1 MQSSVS
7 APAKEWGKANMP
19 SKNMCLDDAHTYLE
33 KIITSLHAL
42 DRREKGPLISV
53 LEHLS
58 VYVQSTKK
66 DIADLRS
73 TEGSG
78 NSFSTAAVELEEIV
92 AEASKATHDIMNA
105 AESVEQVCATLDK
118 AAAAKLNDAVTRIY
132 EACAFQDITG
142 QRISKVVNAMQSIET
157 KVVGLAR
164 ACGGAVE
171 TQAIEARAAKAD
183 SKLLNGPQLAVNAKS
198 QDEIDKLFDSMN

>member
-1 MQSSVS
+1 
-7 APAKEWGKANMP
+7 MP
-19 SKNMCLDDAHTYLE
+19 SKNMCLDDAHGYLA
-33 KIITSLHAL
+33 KIIKSLHAI
-42 DRREKGPLISV
+42 DRREKGPLITV

-58 VYVQSTKK
+58 TYIESTKK

-73 TEGSG
+73 TDGTG
-78 NSFSTAAVELEEIV
+78 NSFSTAAVELGEIV

-105 AESVEQVCATLDK
+105 AEVVEQVSAGLDK
-118 AAAAKLNDAVTRIY
+118 ESANKLSDAVTRIY

-164 ACGGAVE
+164 ACGDAIE
-171 TQAIEARAAKAD
+171 SQAIEKKVVSD
-183 SKLLNGPQLAVNAKS
+183 ESKLLNGPQLSVNAKS
-198 QDEIDKLFDSMN
+198 QDEIDKLFESAN

>member
-1 MQSSVS
+1 
-7 APAKEWGKANMP
+7 MP
-19 SKNMCLDDAHTYLE
+19 SKNMGLDDAHGYLE
-33 KIITSLHAL
+33 KIIKSLHAI

-53 LEHLS
+53 LELLS
-58 VYVQSTKK
+58 TYVDSTKK

-78 NSFSTAAVELEEIV
+78 NSFSTAAVELSEIV
-92 AEASKATHDIMNA
+92 AEASKATHAIMNA
-105 AESVEQVCATLDK
+105 AEVVEQVSAGLDK
-118 AAAAKLNDAVTRIY
+118 DSAAKLNDAVTSIY

-164 ACGGAVE
+164 ACGDAVE
-171 TQAIEARAAKAD
+171 AQAIVKKPVSDE

-198 QDEIDKLFDSMN
+198 QDEIDKLFESAN

>member
-1 MQSSVS
+1 MASHTIH
-7 APAKEWGKANMP
+7 
-19 SKNMCLDDAHTYLE
+19 LDDAHTYLE
-33 KIITSLHAL
+33 KVIHSLNAL

-58 VYVQSTKK
+58 SYVQSTKQ

-73 TEGSG
+73 QDGAG
-78 NSFSTAAVELEEIV
+78 NSFSTAAVELGEIA
-92 AEASKATHDIMNA
+92 AEASKATNDIMNA
-105 AESVEQVCATLDK
+105 AETVEQISASLDK
-118 AAAAKLNDAVTRIY
+118 DTATKLSDAMARIY

-142 QRISKVVNAMQSIET
+142 QRISKVINAIQNIEA

-171 TQAIEARAAKAD
+171 TQPVDTRAAGD
-183 SKLLNGPQLAVNAKS
+183 ESKLLNGPQLAVNKKS
-198 QDEIDKLFDSMN
+198 QDEIDKLFESMG

>member
-1 MQSSVS
+1 
-7 APAKEWGKANMP
+7 
-19 SKNMCLDDAHTYLE
+19 MCLDDAHTYLE
-33 KIITSLHAL
+33 KIIISLHAL
-42 DRREKGPLISV
+42 DRREKGPLVAV

-58 VYVQSTKK
+58 RYVESTKK

-73 TEGSG
+73 TEGTG

-92 AEASKATHDIMNA
+92 AESSKATHEIMNA
-105 AESVEQVCATLDK
+105 AEVVEQMGAALDK
-118 AAAAKLNDAVTRIY
+118 DAAARLNDAVTRIY

-164 ACGGAVE
+164 ACGGEVE
-171 TQAIEARAAKAD
+171 NQAIGAATAAAGD
-183 SKLLNGPQLAVNAKS
+183 KLLNGPQLAVNAKS
-198 QDEIDKLFDSMN
+198 QDEIDKLFESTN

>member
-1 MQSSVS
+1 M
-7 APAKEWGKANMP
+7 G
-19 SKNMCLDDAHTYLE
+19 LDDAHGYLE
-33 KIITSLHAL
+33 KIIKSLHAI

-53 LEHLS
+53 LELLS
-58 VYVQSTKK
+58 TYVDSTKK

-78 NSFSTAAVELEEIV
+78 NSFSTAAVELSEIV
-92 AEASKATHDIMNA
+92 AEASKATHAIMNA
-105 AESVEQVCATLDK
+105 AEVVEQISAGLDK
-118 AAAAKLNDAVTRIY
+118 EAAAKLSDAVTSIY

-164 ACGGAVE
+164 ACGDAVE
-171 TQAIEARAAKAD
+171 AQAIVKKPVSDE

-198 QDEIDKLFDSMN
+198 QDEIDKLFESAN

>member
-1 MQSSVS
+1 
-7 APAKEWGKANMP
+7 MP
-19 SKNMCLDDAHTYLE
+19 SKTMCLDDAHTYLE

-42 DRREKGPLISV
+42 DRREKGPLLAV

-58 VYVQSTKK
+58 RYVESTKK

-73 TEGSG
+73 TEGAG

-92 AEASKATHDIMNA
+92 AESSKATHEIMNA
-105 AESVEQVCATLDK
+105 AEIVEQVGGALDK
-118 AAAAKLNDAVTRIY
+118 DAAAKLNDAVTRIY

-164 ACGGAVE
+164 ACGGEVE
-171 TQAIEARAAKAD
+171 NQAISAKAAAGGD
-183 SKLLNGPQLAVNAKS
+183 KLLNGPQLAVNAKS
-198 QDEIDKLFDSMN
+198 QDEIDKLFESTN

>member
-1 MQSSVS
+1 
-7 APAKEWGKANMP
+7 MP
-19 SKNMCLDDAHTYLE
+19 SKNMGLDDAHGYLE
-33 KIITSLHAL
+33 KIIKSLHAI

-53 LEHLS
+53 LELLS
-58 VYVQSTKK
+58 TYVDSTKK

-73 TEGSG
+73 TEGAG

-92 AEASKATHDIMNA
+92 AEASKATHTIMNA
-105 AESVEQVCATLDK
+105 AEVVEQIGAGLDK
-118 AAAAKLNDAVTRIY
+118 AAAAKLSDAVTSIY

-164 ACGGAVE
+164 ACGDAVE
-171 TQAIEARAAKAD
+171 SQAIEKKAVSD
-183 SKLLNGPQLAVNAKS
+183 ESKLLNGPQLSVNAKS
-198 QDEIDKLFDSMN
+198 QDEIDKLFESAN

>member
-1 MQSSVS
+1 
-7 APAKEWGKANMP
+7 MP
-19 SKNMCLDDAHTYLE
+19 SKNMSLDDAHGYLT

-53 LEHLS
+53 LELLS
-58 VYVQSTKK
+58 QYVDSTKK

-73 TEGSG
+73 TEGAG

-92 AEASKATHDIMNA
+92 AEASKATHAIMNA
-105 AESVEQVCATLDK
+105 AEVVEQVGAALDK
-118 AAAAKLNDAVTRIY
+118 EAAAKLNDAVTSIY

-171 TQAIEARAAKAD
+171 TQTIEKKPVSD
-183 SKLLNGPQLAVNAKS
+183 ESKLLNGPQLAVNAKS
-198 QDEIDKLFDSMN
+198 QDEIDKLFESMN

>member
-1 MQSSVS
+1 
-7 APAKEWGKANMP
+7 
-19 SKNMCLDDAHTYLE
+19 MCLDDAHTYLE

-42 DRREKGPLISV
+42 DRREKGPLVAV

-58 VYVQSTKK
+58 RYVESTKK

-73 TEGSG
+73 TEGTG

-92 AEASKATHDIMNA
+92 AESSKATHEIMNA
-105 AESVEQVCATLDK
+105 AEVVEQVGAALGKD
-118 AAAAKLNDAVTRIY
+118 AAARLNDAVTRIY

-164 ACGGAVE
+164 ACGGEVE
-171 TQAIEARAAKAD
+171 NQAIGATAAAAGD
-183 SKLLNGPQLAVNAKS
+183 KLLNGPQLAVNAKS
-198 QDEIDKLFDSMN
+198 QDEIDKLFESTN